1 MSIDLSEYAKLADIA
16 LLQPLLTSGVN
27 IKTINGETILGEGN
41 IEIKGSGGEEI
52 DLSDYVT
59 KEYLYNIQN
68 PLKATMHVS
77 PTLKEYTGET

>member
-68 PLKATMHVS
+68 PLKATMYVS
-77 PTLKEYTGET
+77 PTLKEYTGEA